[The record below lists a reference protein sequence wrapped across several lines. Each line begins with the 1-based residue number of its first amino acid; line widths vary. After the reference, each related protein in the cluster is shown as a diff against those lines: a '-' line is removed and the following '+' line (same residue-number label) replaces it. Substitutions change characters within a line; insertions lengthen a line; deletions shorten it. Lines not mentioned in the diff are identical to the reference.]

1 MINTPLS
8 LEEYSSRMKL
18 PSRIQRS
25 NNIAASILKRFDRHF
40 SIFMELTQTART
52 HFERGDWAAGRA
64 TVSER
69 ISLYDKR
76 VTEAIRDLQKN
87 YQQSYLN
94 VQLWKDVRHQYL
106 GLLNRHDRPELA
118 ETFYNSV
125 FTGLFSRHY
134 YNNQHIFVRPA
145 ISTERIEGEIPVF
158 SLSLIH
164 I

>member
-1 MINTPLS
+1 MTDDPLT
-8 LEEYSSRMKL
+8 LENYSSRMKL
-18 PSRIQRS
+18 PSRIVRS
-25 NNIAASILKRFDRHF
+25 KNIAASILKHFDHHF
-40 SIFMELTQTART
+40 SIFNELTRTAKE
-52 HFERGDWAAGRA
+52 HYENGDWAAGRN

-69 ISLYDKR
+69 ILLYDKR
-76 VTEAIRDLQKN
+76 VKQAINDIQKTF
-87 YQQSYLN
+87 QQSYLN

-145 ISTERIEGEIPVF
+145 ISTERIEG
-158 SLSLIH
+158 
-164 I
+164 